1 MQKSWLLYILFIL
14 VVINSTF
21 SQSTGDKYWVK
32 FIDKTNN
39 DYSLERPEEF
49 LSSRSLERR
58 SRQEI
63 QIDESDLPV
72 SRVYLDS
79 LRSLGITI
87 LNTSKWLNSAV
98 IKSEHILLPDT
109 LESLGFVVD
118 YQKVYSTQIM
128 KSAIN
133 KFNSNISF
141 GQKGF
146 ELEYGMAY
154 EQISLSNGNFLHE
167 MGYKGKGIM
176 IAVLD
181 AGFYHANILP
191 AFDSLWI
198 QSRILGHRNFVDD
211 QQNIFESHPHGMYVL
226 SIMGGNVPGQL
237 VGTAPDA
244 SYWLL
249 RSEDTSSEFL
259 IEEDNWIA
267 AAEFA
272 DSIGADIINSSL
284 GYYEFDDSEMNHSYA
299 DMDGKSTRVSIGANI
314 ASSKGILVVA
324 SAGNEGNKSWH
335 YIIAPSDAEN
345 VLSIGAVDSLDN
357 KAAFSSFGPSSDGRV
372 KPDITAMGQADAF
385 QGINGFIARGSGTS
399 FSSPVVAGLA
409 ACLWQSFPNVK
420 NTELSEAIVR
430 SSRYFHSPDAGVGHG
445 TADFLLAYH
454 YLKALISTDLEQKLS
469 LFPNP
474 VYDSFTIIVPNESKS
489 GIELRLF
496 NSTGQLVRQEAFK
509 STDQEIFITTITGI
523 TQLSSGTYFLKI
535 YTENKT
541 YSNKIIKL

>member
-1 MQKSWLLYILFIL
+1 M
-14 VVINSTF
+14 VNSTF
-21 SQSTGDKYWVK
+21 SQSIGDKYWVK
-32 FIDKTNN
+32 FRDKTNN

-79 LRSLGITI
+79 LKSLGITI

-109 LESLGFVVD
+109 LKSLSFVVD
-118 YQKVYSTQIM
+118 YQKVYSTQII

-133 KFNSNISF
+133 KFNSNISL
-141 GQKGF
+141 GQKRF
-146 ELEYGMAY
+146 ESEYGMAY

-181 AGFYHANILP
+181 AGFYHANSLP

-198 QSRILGHRNFVDD
+198 QSRIIGYRNFVDD

-237 VGTAPDA
+237 VGTAPEA

-284 GYYEFDDSEMNHSYA
+284 GYYEFDDPEMNHSYA

-409 ACLWQSFPNVK
+409 ACLWQSFPYIK

-430 SSRYFHSPDAGVGHG
+430 SSRYFHSPDSGVGHG
-445 TADFLLAYH
+445 TANFLLAYH
-454 YLKALISTDLEQKLS
+454 YLKALNSTDLEQKLS

-474 VYDSFTIIVPNESKS
+474 VYDSFTIIVPNESKA
-489 GIELRLF
+489 GIELRIF
-496 NSTGQLVRQEAFK
+496 NLTGQLVRQESFN
-509 STDQEIFITTITGI
+509 STDQEIFITTITGMS
-523 TQLSSGTYFLKI
+523 QLSSGTYFLKI
-535 YTENKT
+535 NTENKT
-541 YSNKIIKL
+541 YSNKIVKL

>member
-98 IKSEHILLPDT
+98 IKSENILLPDT